1 MKSAFITLWLLALL
15 ASSVHALIALLG
27 ADTHPFRIAW
37 VGALVATSSALGFF
51 LNLMRGAQARTSRDL
66 SWLLLSTG
74 IGTALA
80 LYAVLKGAPYL
91 PLAYAGLIGLG
102 GYLAYVYWY
111 SHFRDR
117 DRATIEVGK
126 PLPSFTLNALDGS
139 LVDSNAFV
147 GRVSLLLFYRG
158 NWCPLCMAQI
168 REVADR
174 YRDLERRG
182 VEVIMVSPQSQA
194 HTRELAQ
201 RFDVPMR
208 FLVDANGAAA
218 RALGI
223 DAPGGLPLGLQAM
236 GYASDTVLPTV
247 ILLDREGR
255 VAWVDLTDNYRVRP
269 EPDAFIEVID
279 DLGLAPN
286 PSPSTKELP

>member
-15 ASSVHALIALLG
+15 ASSVHALVALPG
-27 ADTHPFRIAW
+27 AHTHPARVAW
-37 VGALVATSSALGFF
+37 VGALLATGSALGFF
-51 LNLMRGAQARTSRDL
+51 INLMRAVRARTSPDL
-66 SWLLLSTG
+66 SWLLLTTAV
-74 IGTALA
+74 GTALA
-80 LYAVLKGAPYL
+80 LYAALKGGPRL

-111 SHFRDR
+111 SRFRDR
-117 DRATIEVGK
+117 DRARIEVGQ
-126 PLPSFTLNALDGS
+126 PLPSFTLHDVDGG
-139 LVDSNAFV
+139 LVDSSAFV

-174 YRDLERRG
+174 YRELERRG
-182 VEVIMVSPQSQA
+182 VDVVLISPQPPT

-201 RFDVPMR
+201 RFAVPMR
-208 FLVDANGAAA
+208 FLIDTGGGAA

-236 GYASDTVLPTV
+236 GYASDSVLPTV

-269 EPDAFIEVID
+269 EPDAFIEIID
-279 DLGLAPN
+279 DLGLAA
-286 PSPSTKELP
+286 SH